1 MSVTITKLIDTFL
14 LPDAQVVLS
23 TIDELVGQT
32 PSPFTPEDLKSLIT
46 LCNKS
51 QNILT
56 QTLVKAFF
64 EFIRDKNP
72 NITVGRDP
80 LLLWACD
87 KNMPN
92 MALALLKAGA
102 YPNVADVNGDTPIL
116 ITITKLQKQG
126 LSPDIIKKYQEL
138 LKELSKTAD
147 TTVVNN
153 LGIMILQNKEGSTP
167 EEDKRIG
174 DRPGKMKHSVFSG
187 DFFVWYPSSTSTAYN
202 SVYTPPVVTKEQKEQ
217 REKNIQARLAE
228 LPEIIQQRRDIYKDS
243 KPLANAYFVAGH
255 GGPGTNTFTVPKGC
269 IIVVKAKEGMTT
281 SDLMFSK
288 VCELTID
295 ELKNPL
301 KYADKL
307 INTFSSLA
315 IYKEGDECPNFT
327 YTAISCT
334 GSGSAGYKRCD
345 SFGSGILDLTKIK
358 LTKCTTGSNR
368 EDELSS
374 LTFEND
380 TQIGDYVAN
389 LFINSIFP
397 TKTQVEKNI
406 FTTTGFFTKTKIVD
420 PNIGTAGEPTTV
432 GKINKILNV
441 INAETTQ
448 QVLCKKSPGVYYNFV
463 CRGTRETMNI
473 LKKIDAP
480 YTNPE
485 DAYKGNLSE
494 IFTNKGQF
502 EKAKQI
508 QISQILEAEKRKQL
522 LIFANPYNASKEST
536 YLRQRTYSE
545 QDILDIFDAADVE
558 ALLLP
563 LKKMPVYS
571 GVIESKGFKIKN
583 FENQYYIYSPYRESL
598 IGYIRAADNNIII
611 YPEYKTIPIYTGG
624 RRLRLKPAAE

>member
-1 MSVTITKLIDTFL
+1 MSVTISKLIDTFL
-14 LPDAQVVLS
+14 LPDAQATFS

-32 PSPFTPEDLKSLIT
+32 PSPFTPDNLKSLIT

-72 NITVGRDP
+72 NATVSRDP

-87 KNMPN
+87 MNMPN

-102 YPNVADVNGDTPIL
+102 NPNVVDVNGDTPIL
-116 ITITKLQKQG
+116 ITITKLQKQDV
-126 LSPDIIKKYQEL
+126 SPDIIKKFQEL

-187 DFFVWYPSSTSTAYN
+187 NFFVWYPSSTLTGYN
-202 SVYTPPVVTKEQKEQ
+202 SVYTPPVVTKEQ
-217 REKNIQARLAE
+217 REKRERNIRERLTE
-228 LPEIIQQRRDIYKDS
+228 LPVIIQQRKDIYKDS

-255 GGPGTNTFTVPKGC
+255 GGPGTNTFTVPEGC
-269 IIVVKAKEGMTT
+269 IIVVKAKEGMSTF
-281 SDLMFSK
+281 DLMFSK

-301 KYADKL
+301 KHADKL

-315 IYKEGDECPNFT
+315 IYKEGDECPNFR
-327 YTAISCT
+327 YTVISCT
-334 GSGSAGYKRCD
+334 GSSAAGYKMCD

-358 LTKCTTGSNR
+358 LTKCSNR
-368 EDELSS
+368 ADDIYS
-374 LTFEND
+374 LTFDND

-389 LFINSIFP
+389 LFTNSIFP
-397 TKTQVEKNI
+397 TKIQVEEQI

-420 PNIGTAGEPTTV
+420 PNIKTNDEHLSGA
-432 GKINKILNV
+432 KINKILRV
-441 INAETTQ
+441 IDAATTQ
-448 QVLCKKSPGVYYNFV
+448 QELCTSHPGVYYNFV
-463 CRGTRETMNI
+463 CRATQETVNI
-473 LKKIDAP
+473 LEKFETP
-480 YTNPE
+480 YSNPE
-485 DAYKGNLSE
+485 DAYKPELSTL
-494 IFTNKGQF
+494 FTNSGQIK
-502 EKAKQI
+502 KAKQI

-522 LIFANPYNASKEST
+522 LIFANPYNASKESK
-536 YLRQRTYSE
+536 YLRQRTYSG
-545 QDILDIFDAADVE
+545 QDILDIFRADSVTT
-558 ALLLP
+558 LLSLLKGLP
-563 LKKMPVYS
+563 LY
-571 GVIESKGFKIKN
+571 GVIKSNGFKI
-583 FENQYYIYSPYRESL
+583 ENYGNEYFIYSPYKESI
-598 IGYIRAADNNIII
+598 IGQINKNNEIII
-611 YPEYKTIPIYTGG
+611 YPDHKTIYTSG
-624 RRLRLKPAAE
+624 RRLRLTSAAE